1 MLGGTCRLER
11 PCSNPKT
18 CCEWNTDM
26 TRKFEVFLA
35 LILVGSTL
43 ALGGVQPIT
52 YSLVEILVFL
62 LVILFLWR
70 QKRQGGIDLSLPA
83 WPLLFVL
90 WIALQLLP
98 LPRSFLASVSRAHH
112 LTLTW
117 LAPIQHAGFWGTL
130 SIDPSATLLA
140 LFKILAYVG
149 VFVLAVQLFDSAR
162 RKNAIVTA
170 LIALGCFEAGY
181 GILQFLLNWN
191 KIFGYTNP
199 YDSSVAT
206 GTYINR
212 NHFAGLMDLTV
223 PLAFA
228 LAFHTYQLWSD
239 PRRRA
244 TSTKSGGESPQ
255 EFRIVFYLFLAII
268 MVIGAVLSNSRGGI
282 LSVSF
287 TLIALSLLTILKV
300 RRRSWGLL
308 IAGLATLALGFSL
321 WVGVGGLVHRFAEMG
336 RAGFVSS
343 QRRSMIW
350 SDTVQLFRS
359 NPILGTGLG
368 TYEDALRPFQ
378 THLVDMTIDHAHND
392 YLEFAAETGLIGFG
406 LLFVPI
412 FYLLVR
418 MIISFL
424 KDHRRYRSAILL
436 GCIGSTLGLL
446 IHSLMDFNLQVPA
459 NAMIFAAILGI
470 GYKAA
475 CVEPRR
481 EVQERTP
488 PVPHA
493 KGNREPAGL

>member
-1 MLGGTCRLER
+1 
-11 PCSNPKT
+11 
-18 CCEWNTDM
+18 M

-35 LILVGSTL
+35 LILIGSTL

-52 YSLVEILVFL
+52 YSVVEILLFL
-62 LVILFLWR
+62 LVILFLWG
-70 QKRQGGIDLSLPA
+70 QKRQQGRIDISLPI
-83 WPLLFVL
+83 WPLLFLL
-90 WIALQLLP
+90 WVALQLLP
-98 LPRSFLASVSRAHH
+98 LPRSFLASVSQVHR
-112 LTLTW
+112 LTLAW
-117 LAPIQHAGFWGTL
+117 LAPIQNAGFWGTL

-140 LFKILAYVG
+140 FFKILAYVA
-149 VFVLAVQLFDSAR
+149 VFVMAIQLFDSAR
-162 RKNAIVTA
+162 RKNTIVTA

-181 GILQFLLNWN
+181 GILQYLLNWN

-228 LAFHTYQLWSD
+228 LAFYTYQLWSD

-244 TSTKSGGESPQ
+244 ASTRSGGASPL
-255 EFRIVFYLFLAII
+255 EFRIVFYLFLAVI
-268 MVIGAVLSNSRGGI
+268 MVIGAVFSYSRGGV

-287 TLIALSLLTILKV
+287 SLVALSVLTILKV
-300 RRRSWGLL
+300 RRKSWGIL

-321 WVGVGGLVHRFAEMG
+321 WVGVGGLVHRFVNMG
-336 RAGFVSS
+336 HAGYVST

-350 SDTVQLFRS
+350 SDTLQLFRS

-378 THLVDMTIDHAHND
+378 RHLVDLTIDHAHND
-392 YLEFAAETGLIGFG
+392 YLEFGAETGLVGFA
-406 LLFVPI
+406 LLFIPI

-418 MIISFL
+418 MVISFL

-446 IHSLMDFNLQVPA
+446 IHSLMDFNLHVPA
-459 NAMIFAAILGI
+459 NAMIFAVILGI

-475 CVEPRR
+475 CVEPRK
-481 EVQERTP
+481 EQQVRTP
-488 PVPHA
+488 
-493 KGNREPAGL
+493 NEP

>member
-1 MLGGTCRLER
+1 
-11 PCSNPKT
+11 
-18 CCEWNTDM
+18 M
-26 TRKFEVFLA
+26 TRKFEIFLA
-35 LILVGSTL
+35 LILVGTTF
-43 ALGGVQPIT
+43 ALGGVQPIA
-52 YSLVEILVFL
+52 YSLAEIFVFL
-62 LVILFLWR
+62 LIILFLWR
-70 QKRQGGIDLSLPA
+70 QKRQGQVNISLPV

-90 WIALQLLP
+90 WVALQLLP
-98 LPRSFLASVSRAHH
+98 LPRSFLAAVSQAHH
-112 LTLTW
+112 LMSGW
-117 LAPIQHAGFWGTL
+117 LAPIQHASLWGTF
-130 SIDPSATLLA
+130 SIDPASTLLA
-140 LFKILAYVG
+140 FFKILAYVG
-149 VFVLAVQLFDSAR
+149 AFFLAIQLFDSAR

-170 LIALGCFEAGY
+170 LIALGVFEAGY
-181 GILQFLLNWN
+181 GIVQFLLGWN

-199 YDSSVAT
+199 YDSWVAT

-228 LAFHTYQLWSD
+228 AAFHTYQLWSD

-244 TSTKSGGESPQ
+244 ASTRSGSESPL
-255 EFRIVFYLFLAII
+255 EFRIIFFLFLAVI
-268 MVIGAVLSNSRGGI
+268 MVIGSVFSYSRGGV
-282 LSVSF
+282 LSVGL
-287 TLIALSLLTILKV
+287 TLIALSILTVIKV
-300 RRRSWGLL
+300 RRRSWSLL

-321 WVGVGGLVHRFAEMG
+321 WVGIGGLVHRFVKMG
-336 RAGFVSS
+336 QAGFVST

-350 SDTVQLFRS
+350 SDTAQLFRS

-368 TYEDALRPFQ
+368 TYEDALRPYQ

-392 YLEFAAETGLIGFG
+392 YLEFGAETGLIGLA
-406 LLFVPI
+406 LLFIPI

-418 MIISFL
+418 MVISFL

-475 CVEPRR
+475 CVEPRKEAQAR
-481 EVQERTP
+481 P
-488 PVPHA
+488 PSIH
-493 KGNREPAGL
+493 

>member
-1 MLGGTCRLER
+1 
-11 PCSNPKT
+11 
-18 CCEWNTDM
+18 M

-35 LILVGSTL
+35 LILVGSTF
-43 ALGGVQPIT
+43 ALGGVQPIA
-52 YSLVEILVFL
+52 YSLAEILVFL
-62 LVILFLWR
+62 IVILFFWR
-70 QKRQGGIDLSLPA
+70 QKRQGRIDLSLPV

-90 WIALQLLP
+90 WVALQMLP
-98 LPRSFLASVSRAHH
+98 LPRAFLVAVSQAHR
-112 LTLTW
+112 LTSAW
-117 LAPIQHAGFWGTL
+117 LAPIQHASFWGTL
-130 SIDPSATLLA
+130 SIDSAATLLA
-140 LFKILAYVG
+140 FFKILAYVG
-149 VFVLAVQLFDSAR
+149 VFVLAIQMFDSAR

-181 GILQFLLNWN
+181 GILQFLLGWN

-199 YDSSVAT
+199 YDSWVAT

-228 LAFHTYQLWSD
+228 SAFYSYQLWSD

-244 TSTKSGGESPQ
+244 ASKRSGGENPL
-255 EFRIVFYLFLAII
+255 EFRIVFYLFLAVI
-268 MVIGAVLSNSRGGI
+268 MVISSVFSYSRGGI

-287 TLIALSLLTILKV
+287 TLIALSILTVLKV
-300 RRRSWGLL
+300 RRKSWGLL

-321 WVGVGGLVHRFAEMG
+321 WVGVGGLVNRFVKMG
-336 RAGFVSS
+336 QAGYVST

-378 THLVDMTIDHAHND
+378 THLVDLTIDHAHND
-392 YLEFAAETGLIGFG
+392 YLEFGAETGLIGFG

-412 FYLLVR
+412 FYLLIR

-475 CVEPRR
+475 CVEPRK
-481 EVQERTP
+481 EIQERTP
-488 PVPHA
+488 STP
-493 KGNREPAGL
+493 

>member
-1 MLGGTCRLER
+1 
-11 PCSNPKT
+11 
-18 CCEWNTDM
+18 M

-35 LILVGSTL
+35 LILVGSTF
-43 ALGGVQPIT
+43 ALGGVQPIA
-52 YSLVEILVFL
+52 YSLAEILVFL

-70 QKRQGGIDLSLPA
+70 QKRQGRIDLSLPV

-90 WIALQLLP
+90 WVALQLLP
-98 LPRSFLASVSRAHH
+98 LPRSFLAAVSQAHR
-112 LTLTW
+112 LTSGW
-117 LAPIQHAGFWGTL
+117 LAPIQHASFWGTL
-130 SIDPSATLLA
+130 SINPAATLLA
-140 LFKILAYVG
+140 FFKILAYVG
-149 VFVLAVQLFDSAR
+149 VFVLAIQLFDSAR
-162 RKNAIVTA
+162 RKNTVVTA

-181 GILQFLLNWN
+181 GIVQFLLGWN
-191 KIFGYTNP
+191 NIFGYTNP
-199 YDSSVAT
+199 YDSWVAT

-228 LAFHTYQLWSD
+228 AAFHTYQLWSD

-244 TSTKSGGESPQ
+244 ASTRSGSESPL
-255 EFRIVFYLFLAII
+255 EFRIVFYLFLAVI
-268 MVIGAVLSNSRGGI
+268 MVIGAVFSYSRGGI

-287 TLIALSLLTILKV
+287 TLIALSILTVLKV
-300 RRRSWGLL
+300 RRKSWGLL
-308 IAGLATLALGFSL
+308 IGGLATLALGFSL
-321 WVGVGGLVHRFAEMG
+321 WVGVGGLVHRFVDMSRTG
-336 RAGFVSS
+336 YVST

-350 SDTVQLFRS
+350 NDTVQLFRS

-378 THLVDMTIDHAHND
+378 THLVDLTIDHAHND
-392 YLEFAAETGLIGFG
+392 YLEFAAETGLIGFA
-406 LLFVPI
+406 LLFIPI

-459 NAMIFAAILGI
+459 NAMIFAAVLGI

-481 EVQERTP
+481 EAQERTP
-488 PVPHA
+488 SSP
-493 KGNREPAGL
+493 

>member
-1 MLGGTCRLER
+1 
-11 PCSNPKT
+11 
-18 CCEWNTDM
+18 M
-26 TRKFEVFLA
+26 TNKFEVFLA

-62 LVILFLWR
+62 LVILFFWS
-70 QKRQGGIDLSLPA
+70 QKRQNRIDLSLPI

-98 LPRSFLASVSRAHH
+98 LPRSFLGAVSQAHR
-112 LTLTW
+112 LTLAW
-117 LAPIQHAGFWGTL
+117 LAPIQHAGVWGTL
-130 SIDPSATLLA
+130 SINPSATLLGF
-140 LFKILAYVG
+140 FKILAYVG
-149 VFVLAVQLFDSAR
+149 VFILAIQMFDSAR
-162 RKNAIVTA
+162 RKNTIVTA
-170 LIALGCFEAGY
+170 LIALGCFEAAY
-181 GILQFLLNWN
+181 GILQFLLGWN

-199 YDSSVAT
+199 YDSWVAT

-228 LAFHTYQLWSD
+228 AAFHTYQLWSD

-244 TSTKSGGESPQ
+244 ASTRSGGESPL
-255 EFRIVFYLFLAII
+255 EFRIVFFLFLAVI
-268 MVIGAVLSNSRGGI
+268 MVIGSVFSYSRGGV
-282 LSVSF
+282 LSVAF
-287 TLIALSLLTILKV
+287 TLIVLSVLTIFKV
-300 RRRSWGLL
+300 RRKSWGLL

-321 WVGVGGLVHRFAEMG
+321 WVGVGGLVHRFVKMG
-336 RAGFVSS
+336 QAGYVST

-350 SDTVQLFRS
+350 NDTLQLFAS

-378 THLVDMTIDHAHND
+378 AHLVDLTIDHAHND
-392 YLEFAAETGLIGFG
+392 YLEFGAETGLVGLV

-418 MIISFL
+418 MIICFL

-436 GCIGSTLGLL
+436 GCIGSTVGLL

-475 CVEPRR
+475 CVEPRK
-481 EVQERTP
+481 EVQEQTP
-488 PVPHA
+488 SVP
-493 KGNREPAGL
+493 

>member
-1 MLGGTCRLER
+1 
-11 PCSNPKT
+11 
-18 CCEWNTDM
+18 M
-26 TRKFEVFLA
+26 TRKLEVFLA

-52 YSLVEILVFL
+52 YSLTEILILL
-62 LVILFLWR
+62 LVILFLWF
-70 QKRQGGIDLSLPA
+70 QKRQGRIDLTLPV
-83 WPLLFVL
+83 WPLIFVL
-90 WIALQLLP
+90 WVALQLLP
-98 LPRSFLASVSRAHH
+98 LPRSFLAAVSQAHR
-112 LTLTW
+112 LTLSW
-117 LAPIQHAGFWGTL
+117 LAPIQHSGFWGTL
-130 SIDPSATLLA
+130 SINPSATLLA

-162 RKNAIVTA
+162 RKSTIVTA
-170 LIALGCFEAGY
+170 LIALGCFEAAY

-244 TSTKSGGESPQ
+244 STRSGSESPM
-255 EFRIVFYLFLAII
+255 EFRVVFYLFLTVI
-268 MVIGAVLSNSRGGI
+268 MVIGAVFSNSRGGI
-282 LSVSF
+282 ISVCIA
-287 TLIALSLLTILKV
+287 LIALSILTLLKV
-300 RRRSWGLL
+300 RRRSWGLVV
-308 IAGLATLALGFSL
+308 AGLATLAVAFSL
-321 WVGVGGLVHRFAEMG
+321 WIGIGSILHRFVNMSPAEYKGTLTRTLM
-336 RAGFVSS
+336 
-343 QRRSMIW
+343 W
-350 SDTVQLFRS
+350 KDTVQLIRH
-359 NPILGTGLG
+359 NPVLGTGLG

-378 THLVDMTIDHAHND
+378 SHLVDLRIDHAHDD
-392 YLEFAAETGLIGFG
+392 YLEFGAETGLIGFA
-406 LLFVPI
+406 LLFIPI

-418 MIISFL
+418 MAISFL
-424 KDHRRYRSAILL
+424 NDHRRYRSAILL

-446 IHSLMDFNLQVPA
+446 IHSLMDFNLHVPA

-475 CVEPRR
+475 CVEPRN
-481 EVQERTP
+481 EAHGRTP
-488 PVPHA
+488 TAP
-493 KGNREPAGL
+493 